1 MRKHGQK
8 PQLCCSIPS
17 PRSHSAEQIEVHLF
31 LLFLFLDN
39 LGSSSCRGG
48 TAGSGTSAAAS
59 ATAAAATAAAAAA
72 QLEELLHV
80 LAVAHLRK
88 ERGEEGVDLSTR
100 RFDQLVQAV
109 LGDVEV
115 RVLQDHGGICTE
127 ELVLLCLR
135 HLVSWHFRHG

>member
-31 LLFLFLDN
+31 LLLLFLDN

-48 TAGSGTSAAAS
+48 
-59 ATAAAATAAAAAA
+59 TAAAAAA

>member
-31 LLFLFLDN
+31 LLLLFLDN

-48 TAGSGTSAAAS
+48 TAGSGAS
-59 ATAAAATAAAAAA
+59 AAAAATAPAAAA

-88 ERGEEGVDLSTR
+88 ERGEERVDLSTR